1 MAGSL
6 PRFLAPFVAAALLV
20 SFAAAASLFQP
31 ISDSHRS
38 AALEIFD
45 RSDDSLEET
54 YEALRTFDVLKVE
67 RNPDVEWKACQS
79 VLETLGSS
87 SSNLKDTFYALKVN
101 GVLKCEVDAQIVE
114 GIVTRLQTA
123 ASSAS
128 SLLEFY
134 HSIGGLVLVKDQG
147 LKDDLH
153 LDDAEGLFHSIK
165 DLSQS
170 DGRWRY
176 SYNNPESSTYAAGL
190 ALESLA
196 GTVLLSSSEIDQSL
210 IGTTKNDILKLF
222 ESIEKY
228 DGAFYF
234 DEKVIDANKNQSPMT
249 TTWSV
254 VRGITSF
261 AAVTPGSLN
270 LPGEQILGLAKF
282 FLGVGIPG
290 DAKDFFNQVDSLA
303 CLDNNRISIP
313 LILSLPATVISLTSE
328 DLLKVKVNTVLGSD
342 APSLMV
348 KLVRASSAGSKG
360 TSAIESQELN
370 FDTENKVH
378 VLDILGKGVD
388 VGKYIFAFEIVFH
401 YPEHEN
407 VYAAGSKTEVPIFV
421 TGVVKVENAEIAVL
435 DSDLG
440 SIETQKKLDFTGKNS
455 VSLSANHLQKL
466 KLNFQLTTPLGHPF
480 KPHQAILKLTHESK
494 VEHVFVVGNTG
505 KRFEIVLDFLSLVEK
520 FYYLSGKYDV
530 QLTVGDSVMEESFK
544 VIAHLDLDLPE
555 APEKAPRPPAQLAD
569 PYSRYGLKAEIS
581 HIFRAPEK
589 LPPKEVSLTFM
600 CLTLLPLLGF
610 IIGLLRLGVNLKNF
624 PSSAKPATFAALFH
638 LGIGAVLLLY
648 VLFWLKL
655 DLFTTLKTLG
665 IMGLFLL
672 VVGHSTLS
680 HLASASSKLKS
691 A

>member
-165 DLSQS
+165 ALSQS

-196 GTVLLSSSEIDQSL
+196 GAVLLSSSEIDQSL

-228 DGAFYF
+228 EDGAFYF

-360 TSAIESQELN
+360 TSELN

-440 SIETQKKLDFTGKNS
+440 SIETQKLDFTGKNS

-569 PYSRYGLKAEIS
+569 PYSRYGPKAEIS

-589 LPPKEVSLTFM
+589 LPPKE
-600 CLTLLPLLGF
+600 
-610 IIGLLRLGVNLKNF
+610 LLRLGVNLKNF